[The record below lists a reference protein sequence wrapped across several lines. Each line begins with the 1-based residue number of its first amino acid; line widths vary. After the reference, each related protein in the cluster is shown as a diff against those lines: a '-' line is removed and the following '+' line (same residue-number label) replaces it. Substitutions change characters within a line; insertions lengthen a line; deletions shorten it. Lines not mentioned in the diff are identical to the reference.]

1 MPARLWPEAVALSS
15 PLSGRAAIAVG
26 IGGLAGAGTRWA
38 LVEALPATDVWPW
51 GVLAVNLAG
60 CLILGYLAAAAWSAR
75 AELPFTLGLGT
86 GFCGSLTTFSA
97 LTVDVAQM
105 ARDSDWGYAASYL
118 AVSIAGGVALAIVGA
133 ALRKTQTR
141 QAQ

>member
-1 MPARLWPEAVALSS
+1 MSLAP
-15 PLSGRAAIAVG
+15 RAAIAVG
-26 IGGLAGAGTRWA
+26 IGGLVGASTRWA
-38 LVEALPATDVWPW
+38 LVEALPASDVWPW

-60 CLILGYLAAAAWSAR
+60 CLLLGYLAAAAWSVR
-75 AELPFTLGLGT
+75 AQLPITLGIGT

-105 ARDSDWGYAASYL
+105 ARDSDWSDAAGYL
-118 AVSIAGGVALAIVGA
+118 AVSVLGGVALAVAGA
-133 ALRKTQTR
+133 AIRRTHTR

>member
-1 MPARLWPEAVALSS
+1 MSLAP
-15 PLSGRAAIAVG
+15 RAAIAVG
-26 IGGLAGAGTRWA
+26 IGGLVGASTRWA
-38 LVEALPATDVWPW
+38 LVEALPASDVWPW

-60 CLILGYLAAAAWSAR
+60 CLLLGYLAAAAWSAR
-75 AELPFTLGLGT
+75 AQLPMTLGLGT

-105 ARDSDWGYAASYL
+105 VRDSDWGFAASYL
-118 AVSIAGGVALAIVGA
+118 AASVLGGLALAVVGA
-133 ALRKTQTR
+133 TMRKAQTR

>member
-1 MPARLWPEAVALSS
+1 MAHSLSLT
-15 PLSGRAAIAVG
+15 PRAATAVG

-38 LVEALPATDVWPW
+38 LVEALPGADVWPW
-51 GVLAVNLAG
+51 GVLAVNLVG
-60 CLILGYLAAAAWSAR
+60 CLVLGYLAAAAWSAR
-75 AELPFTLGLGT
+75 AELPITLGLGT

-105 ARDSDWGYAASYL
+105 ARDSDWGHAVGYLAASVAGGLAL
-118 AVSIAGGVALAIVGA
+118 AVIGG
-133 ALRKTQTR
+133 ALRKTQMR